1 MGKAGKII
9 GGLVTAVLGVGAL
22 AILFREDRS
31 KYSPAW
37 FESASD
43 DELNAEREQVRQ
55 AYCSAG
61 SDYSEAVRLE
71 NLLRRFDKEL
81 SRRAWAGEEPGY
93 PVHREHGWY
102 LPNDD

>member
-22 AILFREDRS
+22 AILFREDHS

-37 FESASD
+37 F
-43 DELNAEREQVRQ
+43 
-55 AYCSAG
+55 G